1 MKEKKNKNIK
11 KEVILSVKNLS
22 KNYRDYDKYLEI
34 LKGLNLDI
42 YKGEII
48 AITGP
53 SGSGKTT
60 FLNCISTIDS
70 FDDGEVIFDGKNI
83 SSMSEKEKNKFRS
96 YKMGFVFQNYNLIS
110 VLTALENVQLSLAN
124 KKEFLINSIQI
135 SKEMLEKVGLGDRLN
150 NKPDQLS
157 GGEKQRVAIARALV
171 HRPKIVFADEPTGNL
186 DSKSSEDIMDLIL
199 QMNQEYGVT
208 FIIVTHNNM
217 VASKAHRV
225 FRLKNG
231 KLEKV

>member
-11 KEVILSVKNLS
+11 KEIILSVRNLS
-22 KNYRDYDKYLEI
+22 KNYRDYDKYLEV

-96 YKMGFVFQNYNLIS
+96 YNMGFVFQNYNLIS
-110 VLTALENVQLSLAN
+110 VLSALENVQLSLSN
-124 KKEFLINSIQI
+124 KKEHLLNSIQI
-135 SKEMLEKVGLGDRLN
+135 SKEILEKVGLGDRLH

-171 HRPKIVFADEPTGNL
+171 HKPKIVFADEPTGNL
-186 DSKSSEDIMDLIL
+186 DSKSSEDIMNLIL

-208 FIIVTHNNM
+208 FVIVTHNSM

>member
-11 KEVILSVKNLS
+11 KEIILSVKNLS

-70 FDDGEVIFDGKNI
+70 FDDGEVIFDRKNI

-96 YKMGFVFQNYNLIS
+96 YNMGFVFQNYNLIS
-110 VLTALENVQLSLAN
+110 VLSALENVQLSLAN
-124 KKEFLINSIQI
+124 KKEFLLNSIQI
-135 SKEMLEKVGLGDRLN
+135 SKEMLEKVGLGDRIK

-171 HRPKIVFADEPTGNL
+171 HKPKIVFADEPTGNL
-186 DSKSSEDIMDLIL
+186 DSRSSEDIMDLIL

-208 FIIVTHNNM
+208 FIIVTHNSM